1 MADAKCTALSG
12 ACVNL
17 GTTATPV
24 LYCLQTCTLG
34 GDPNQKCRNRSDV
47 ACFPSTADLT
57 ATAGECIPMCS
68 SDVECPTNKSC
79 LFGVC
84 LDAADAATVTG
95 DPIGTHCDPSKFNT
109 PMDTCR
115 EQCFGAV
122 GTPPAFCTKYCSVN
136 SLTAC
141 SFVEKMTPLTG
152 EHGLCLAVVTASTA
166 AATADPTGDLGIC
179 VQQCDT
185 VADCLDAKA
194 ETGWTCDTTTEPALG
209 HGFCRFM

>member
-1 MADAKCTALSG
+1 
-12 ACVNL
+12 
-17 GTTATPV
+17 
-24 LYCLQTCTLG
+24 
-34 GDPNQKCRNRSDV
+34 
-47 ACFPSTADLT
+47 
-57 ATAGECIPMCS
+57 MCS

-79 LFGVC
+79 LFGLC
-84 LDAADAATVTG
+84 LDTADAMTVTG

-115 EQCFGAV
+115 EKQCFGTV

-141 SFVEKMTPLTG
+141 SFVDKMTPLTG
-152 EHGLCLAVVTASTA
+152 EHGLCLAIVTASTA

-185 VADCLDAKA
+185 VADCLDSKA

-209 HGFCRFM
+209 HGFCTFK